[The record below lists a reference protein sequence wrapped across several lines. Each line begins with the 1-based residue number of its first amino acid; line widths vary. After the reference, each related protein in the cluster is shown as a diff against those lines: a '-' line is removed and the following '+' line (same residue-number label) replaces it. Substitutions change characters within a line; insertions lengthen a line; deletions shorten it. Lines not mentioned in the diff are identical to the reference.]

1 MPIPILV
8 VDDEPNFQ
16 APIQSALGKRDF
28 LVNAV
33 SNGAEALTR
42 LETLLFHFA
51 LIDLKLIG
59 ESGIDV
65 LGRDQ
70 AASAES
76 PCVGGDSVSGPM
88 KAGAR
93 QRTEAPAYLTKP
105 LDLGV
110 LLKPCKTSG
119 ALRRPVGSL

>member
-16 APIQSALGKRDF
+16 TLMQTALGKRGF

-33 SNGAEALTR
+33 SSGAEALTQ
-42 LETLLFHFA
+42 LETLLFDFA
-51 LIDLKLIG
+51 LIDLKLTG

-65 LGRDQ
+65 LGAIKQRQPRIHALVVTAYPTDASRAEATNRG
-70 AASAES
+70 AA
-76 PCVGGDSVSGPM
+76 
-88 KAGAR
+88 
-93 QRTEAPAYLTKP
+93 AYLTKP

-110 LLKPCKTSG
+110 LLKTFQTVL
-119 ALRRPVGSL
+119 AH